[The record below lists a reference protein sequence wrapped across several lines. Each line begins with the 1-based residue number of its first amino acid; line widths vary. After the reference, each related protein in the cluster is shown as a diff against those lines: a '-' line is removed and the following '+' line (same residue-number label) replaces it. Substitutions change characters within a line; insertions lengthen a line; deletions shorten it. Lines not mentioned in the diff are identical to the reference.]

1 MPSRHFVSDS
11 LEMCANTCVH
21 PALGLSCNT
30 AHQRD
35 TMTTTTYIHLFL
47 AEAAAAVAI
56 PSCFWTGGDM
66 RRSNDAEALA
76 GRHAS

>member
-1 MPSRHFVSDS
+1 M
-11 LEMCANTCVH
+11 
-21 PALGLSCNT
+21 T
-30 AHQRD
+30 AK
-35 TMTTTTYIHLFL
+35 TNIHLFL
-47 AEAAAAVAI
+47 AEAAPAVAT